1 MEEVDYG
8 KDVRGSDMKKSLSVF
23 SLYIG
28 DEEEGM

>member
-8 KDVRGSDMKKSLSVF
+8 KDVRDSDMRKSLSVF
-23 SLYIG
+23 ALYIG